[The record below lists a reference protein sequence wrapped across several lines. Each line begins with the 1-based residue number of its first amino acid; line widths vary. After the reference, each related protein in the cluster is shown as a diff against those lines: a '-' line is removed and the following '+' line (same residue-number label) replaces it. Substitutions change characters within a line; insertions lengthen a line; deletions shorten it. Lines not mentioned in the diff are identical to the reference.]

1 MTARRPALMA
11 KVLALGGLGMLGL
24 AGFIAATSPFGD
36 GMDSLFALVLTGAGV
51 LDLLVAL
58 KLSRRNK

>member
-1 MTARRPALMA
+1 MA
-11 KVLALGGLGMLGL
+11 KVLAFGGLGMLGL

-36 GMDSLFALVLTGAGV
+36 GMDSLIALVLTGAGV